1 MEGGAFSFSLIVGA
15 LAVGFFLLS
24 EKAGT
29 GRMASKIQKSYST
42 QDPVLVRQFKIK
54 YNKLILA
61 IHNNMI

>member
-1 MEGGAFSFSLIVGA
+1 MERGAFSFSLIIGA

-29 GRMASKIQKSYST
+29 SGRMASKIQKSYST

-54 YNKLILA
+54 
-61 IHNNMI
+61 